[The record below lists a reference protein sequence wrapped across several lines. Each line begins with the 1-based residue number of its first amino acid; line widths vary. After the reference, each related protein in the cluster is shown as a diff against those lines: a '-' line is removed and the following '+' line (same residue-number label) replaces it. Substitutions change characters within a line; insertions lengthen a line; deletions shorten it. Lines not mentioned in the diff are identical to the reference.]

1 MKHII
6 SRIKTTHLLILGLL
20 VLCCS
25 FLPTFLLGTDSIVP
39 YHDQL
44 DGEIISYIYR
54 AKYLCSGENT
64 LPEFLNGAPKTTLVP
79 PAPLAVLFFRVLPP
93 FGAYTFLQMFVQ
105 TFAYMGTFLLIHRIT
120 GNKYISLITALL
132 YTFIPFLP
140 VYGLSQYGV
149 PMLLLCFHNLYKHR
163 HTLPSYLYI
172 ALYTGMS
179 SLVLCGFSWIIIGF
193 ILALHF
199 LFRKNIRRQLPLLF
213 SFLWMLVLYI
223 AENIS
228 LILQLFGLGD
238 AFVSHKAEYTLT
250 SSSFLSQFFTHFK
263 EIGAHAP
270 DYHNWIIPLV
280 LGTLLF
286 SLPGYRKRSTQIRSL
301 TKWLL
306 ADIGVIA
313 GLCAGAALWTTPL
326 AVSIRENTGAL
337 KSFQFTRLLWLTPA
351 LWYIA
356 FGLCLSILWSART
369 FYKWFTYAFS
379 FVIISILSFHCLKGS
394 FLKPCL
400 QELLLPEYETISW
413 SDYFALGVMEQVEEH
428 IHTTDGKRLN
438 EYKVASLGI
447 DPSAALYHGFYCVD
461 GYSNN
466 YPLEYKHRFRQV
478 IAPELELSPWLT
490 SYYDDWGNRC
500 YLFSSEIPGY
510 FNIEKGSF
518 WFNHLQ
524 LNTASLKDL
533 GCDYILSAA
542 YIVNAEE
549 LNLTLLREEPFETES
564 SYYRI
569 YLYKLMES

>member
-1 MKHII
+1 MKHIF
-6 SRIKTTHLLILGLL
+6 SYIKTTHLFMLGLL
-20 VLCCS
+20 ILCIS
-25 FLPTFLLGTDSIVP
+25 FLPAFFLGTDSIVP

-44 DGEIISYIYR
+44 DGEIISYIYQ
-54 AKYLCSGENT
+54 AKYLFSGENV
-64 LPEFLNGAPKTTLVP
+64 LPEFLNGAQKTALVP
-79 PAPLAVLFFRVLPP
+79 PAPLAVLFFCVLPP
-93 FGAYTFLQMFVQ
+93 FGAYTLLQITIQF
-105 TFAYMGTFLLIHRIT
+105 FAYIGTFLLIHRFT

-140 VYGLSQYGV
+140 VYGLSQYGI
-149 PMLLLCFHNLYKHR
+149 PMLLVCFHNLYTHR
-163 HTLPSYLYI
+163 HTVLSYLYI
-172 ALYTGMS
+172 ALYAGMS
-179 SLVLCGFSWIIIGF
+179 SLVLCGFAWILTGF
-193 ILALHF
+193 ILVLYF
-199 LFRKNIRRQLPLLF
+199 LFTKKMRKQIPLVS
-213 SFLWMLVLYI
+213 SFLWMLVIYI
-223 AENIS
+223 AENLS
-228 LILQLFGLGD
+228 LILQLLGLRNT
-238 AFVSHKAEYTLT
+238 FRSHKEEYILT
-250 SSSFLSQFFTHFK
+250 SNPFLPQFITHFK

-270 DYHNWIIPLV
+270 DYHTWIIPLV
-280 LGTLLF
+280 FGTILF
-286 SLPGYRKRSTQIRSL
+286 SLIYRKKLTEQTRSL
-301 TKWLL
+301 CKWLIIHISL
-306 ADIGVIA
+306 IA
-313 GLCAGAALWTTPL
+313 IICAAASVWTTPFM
-326 AVSIRENTGAL
+326 VSIRENTGAL
-337 KSFQFTRLLWLTPA
+337 KSFQFTRILWLTSA

-356 FGLCLSILWSART
+356 FGLCLSILWSVRT
-369 FYKWFTYAFS
+369 FFKWFTYAFS
-379 FVIISILSFHCLKGS
+379 FVIIGILSFQCLKGS

-413 SDYFALGVMEQVEEH
+413 SDYFALGVMEQVEDYIYTHEKKE
-428 IHTTDGKRLN
+428 IH

-478 IAPELELSPWLT
+478 IAPELALSDWLT

-524 LNTASLKDL
+524 IDTNSLKDL

-549 LNLTLLREEPFETES
+549 INLSLLREEAFETES

-569 YLYKLMES
+569 YLYKINEH